1 MKISWSHCVLK
12 VRDMDTMVSFYEDIL
27 GFVVADRGAI
37 MGGDSPEIVFMSGS
51 SSDHNRSGS
60 CPDPSEWGLP
70 RRHFDTTC

>member
-51 SSDHNRSGS
+51 SSDHHQIAFA
-60 CPDPSEWGLP
+60 D
-70 RRHFDTTC
+70 